1 MKKRLLTLALAAM
14 LLVCLLPAGA
24 YADDA
29 KTTAQ
34 SGGAEEET
42 LAIENALINDPGET
56 LYNDG
61 DIVFN
66 NYGTVFNNGGIVFNN
81 GGVVFNNEGTVYNNG
96 GTVYNNSGTVYNNG
110 GSVEDNSVA
119 AAAVTGAD
127 KLTDDSAASDGKK
140 SDSTKSD
147 SAKNT
152 SAKPGK
158 AEYTITLAG
167 DYSDFVEID
176 GLTENGDGTYTAVST
191 SVATIT
197 PKPGVTV
204 TDATAT
210 TGACS
215 VSDAGIFTFERIDA
229 DGKLTLKFK
238 LDAPVITPGSAT
250 YCDDTEITITAADG
264 ADIYYTLDG
273 STPTEKSEKYTEPF
287 DVDSSTVIKAIAV
300 MDGARTSDTAEESY
314 VFPVIR
320 DIDFG
325 HETVGYKQPDPVA
338 FVVKNTGLGE
348 LTVESVTLEGA
359 DKSRFILNTEDGGTV
374 PTGQSNSKTWT
385 VVPKKG
391 LSAGDYE
398 AEAVFTFDSGE
409 QLRVEVSFTVD
420 KPSTTGKA

>member
-1 MKKRLLTLALAAM
+1 MKKRLLTFALAAM

-29 KTTAQ
+29 KTAAQ
-34 SGGAEEET
+34 ADAEEET

-66 NYGTVFNNGGIVFNN
+66 NYGTVFNNGGVVFNN

-110 GSVEDNSVA
+110 GSVEDNGVA

-127 KLTDDSAASDGKK
+127 KLADDSAASDGKK

-167 DYSDFVEID
+167 DYSDFVDID
-176 GLTENGDGTYTAVST
+176 GLTENDDGTYTAAST

-197 PKPGVTV
+197 PKPGITV

-250 YCDDTEITITAADG
+250 YCDDTEITATAADG

-273 STPTEKSEKYTEPF
+273 STP
-287 DVDSSTVIKAIAV
+287 
-300 MDGARTSDTAEESY
+300 
-314 VFPVIR
+314 
-320 DIDFG
+320 
-325 HETVGYKQPDPVA
+325 H
-338 FVVKNTGLGE
+338 
-348 LTVESVTLEGA
+348 
-359 DKSRFILNTEDGGTV
+359 
-374 PTGQSNSKTWT
+374 
-385 VVPKKG
+385 
-391 LSAGDYE
+391 
-398 AEAVFTFDSGE
+398 
-409 QLRVEVSFTVD
+409 
-420 KPSTTGKA
+420 

>member
-24 YADDA
+24 YADAA
-29 KTTAQ
+29 KTSAQ
-34 SGGAEEET
+34 SDSTEDT
-42 LAIENALINDPGET
+42 IAIEDAIINAPGET

-61 DIVFN
+61 DTVFN

-81 GGVVFNNEGTVYNNG
+81 GGTVYNNAGTVYNNG
-96 GTVYNNSGTVYNNG
+96 GTVYNNAGTVYNNG

-127 KLTDDSAASDGKK
+127 KLTDKDTAAADSAKP
-140 SDSTKSD
+140 DSTKDAKS
-147 SAKNT
+147 SASAT
-152 SAKPGK
+152 SGK
-158 AEYTITLAG
+158 TEYTVTLAG
-167 DYSDFVEID
+167 DYSAFVDID
-176 GLTENGDGTYTAVST
+176 GLTENDDGTYTATST

-197 PKPGVTV
+197 PKSGITV

-215 VSDAGIFTFERIDA
+215 VSDAGIFSLERVDA
-229 DGKLTLKFK
+229 DGTLTLKFK
-238 LDAPVITPGSAT
+238 LDVPVITPGSAT
-250 YCDDTEITITAADG
+250 YCDDTDITITAADG

-273 STPTEKSEKYTEPF
+273 STPTEKSEKYTKPF
-287 DVDSSTVIKAIAV
+287 EIDSSTVIKAIAV

-325 HETVGYKQPDPVA
+325 HETVGYTQPDPVA
-338 FVVKNTGLGE
+338 FVVKNTGLGK
-348 LTVESVTLEGA
+348 LTVESVTLDGA
-359 DKSRFILNTEDGGTV
+359 DKSRFILNTEEGGTV
-374 PTGQSNSKTWT
+374 PTGQINSKTWT

-391 LSAGDYE
+391 LSAGEYE

-409 QLRVEVSFTVD
+409 QMRVEISFTVD
-420 KPSTTGKA
+420 KPSSSGKA

>member
-1 MKKRLLTLALAAM
+1 MKKKLLTLTLAAVM
-14 LLVCLLPAGA
+14 LLCLLPAGA
-24 YADDA
+24 YADNA
-29 KTTAQ
+29 GSAAQ
-34 SGGAEEET
+34 SDGET
-42 LAIENALINDPGET
+42 PLVLDDALINDPGET

-110 GSVEDNSVA
+110 GSVEDNGMA

-127 KLTDDSAASDGKK
+127 KLADTAAD
-140 SDSTKSD
+140 
-147 SAKNT
+147 
-152 SAKPGK
+152 AKPGADSENDK
-158 AEYTITLAG
+158 PAASEYTLTLAG
-167 DYSDFVEID
+167 DYSAFVDID
-176 GLTENGDGTYTAVST
+176 GLTENRDGTYTVTSA

-204 TDATAT
+204 TDATST

-215 VSDAGIFTFERIDA
+215 VDDDGIFTLERVDN

-238 LDAPVITPGSAT
+238 LDTPVITPGSAT
-250 YCDDTEITITAADG
+250 YCDDTDIAISAAAG
-264 ADIYYTLDG
+264 AKIYYTLDG
-273 STPTEKSEKYTEPF
+273 STPTEESKEYTKPF
-287 DVDSSTVIKAIAV
+287 DIDSSTVIKAIAV

-325 HETVGYKQPDPVA
+325 HEKVGYKQPDPIA

-348 LTVESVTLEGA
+348 LTIESVKLEGA
-359 DKSRFILNTEDGGTV
+359 DKSSFILNTEEGGTV

-391 LSAGDYE
+391 LAVGEYE

-409 QLRVEVSFTVD
+409 QLRVEVEFTVD
-420 KPSTTGKA
+420 RAASTGRA

>member
-24 YADDA
+24 YADDRDTSA
-29 KTTAQ
+29 R
-34 SGGAEEET
+34 SDGADT
-42 LAIENALINDPGET
+42 PLAIEDALINDPGET

-61 DIVFN
+61 DTVFN
-66 NYGTVFNNGGIVFNN
+66 NYGTVFNNGGVVFNN

-127 KLTDDSAASDGKK
+127 KLAGEDEDAGAASVEAPAK
-140 SDSTKSD
+140 S
-147 SAKNT
+147 
-152 SAKPGK
+152 GRE
-158 AEYTITLAG
+158 EYTVTLAG
-167 DYSDFVEID
+167 DYSAFVDID
-176 GLTENGDGTYTAVST
+176 GLTENDDGTYTVTST
-191 SVATIT
+191 SVGTIT

-215 VSDAGIFTFERIDA
+215 VSDAGIFTLERVNA
-229 DGKLTLKFK
+229 DGKLTLKFA

-250 YCDDTEITITAADG
+250 YCDDTDITITAADG

-273 STPTEKSEKYTEPF
+273 STPTEKSEKYTKPF
-287 DVDSSTVIKAIAV
+287 DIDSSTVIKAIAV

-325 HETVGYKQPDPVA
+325 HEKVGYTQPDPIA

-348 LTVESVTLEGA
+348 LTVESVKLEGA
-359 DKSRFILNTEDGGTV
+359 DKSSFILSTEDGGTV

-391 LSAGDYE
+391 LPAGEYE

-409 QLRVEVSFTVD
+409 QLRVEVEFTVD
-420 KPSTTGKA
+420 KAVSTGKA

>member
-1 MKKRLLTLALAAM
+1 MKKKLLTLALAAVM
-14 LLVCLLPAGA
+14 LLCLLPAGA
-24 YADDA
+24 YADGA
-29 KTTAQ
+29 RTAAQ
-34 SGGAEEET
+34 PDSDT
-42 LAIENALINDPGET
+42 PLDLENALINNPGET

-61 DIVFN
+61 DVVFN
-66 NYGTVFNNGGIVFNN
+66 NYGTVFNNGGTVFNN

-96 GTVYNNSGTVYNNG
+96 GTVYNNSGTVCNNG
-110 GSVEDNSVA
+110 GIVEDNSVA

-127 KLTDDSAASDGKK
+127 KLAGGSGDTDAAP
-140 SDSTKSD
+140 
-147 SAKNT
+147 AKAGGG
-152 SAKPGK
+152 SGK
-158 AEYTITLAG
+158 AEYTVTLAG
-167 DYSDFVEID
+167 DYSAFVDID
-176 GLTENGDGTYTAVST
+176 GLTENADGTYTAAPT

-215 VSDAGIFTFERIDA
+215 VSDAGIFTLERVDA
-229 DGKLTLKFK
+229 DGKLTLKFR
-238 LDAPVITPGSAT
+238 LDAPVITPASAT
-250 YCDDTEITITAADG
+250 YCDDTDITITAAEG

-273 STPTEKSEKYTEPF
+273 STPTVKSRKYTKPF
-287 DVDSSTVIKAIAV
+287 DIDSSTVIKAIAV

-325 HETVGYKQPDPVA
+325 HAKVGYKQPDPIA

-348 LTVESVTLEGA
+348 LKVESVKLEGA
-359 DKSRFILNTEDGGTV
+359 DKSSFILSTEDGGTV

-391 LSAGDYE
+391 LSAGEYE

-409 QLRVEVSFTVD
+409 QLRVEVEFTVD
-420 KPSTTGKA
+420 RAASTGRA